1 MASLNVAQCWVN
13 VTQARVRT
21 LEGRLSEGTNAGSLP
36 ASAFVGRWRGGEGT
50 YMKITRQGT
59 GFVVDNQWGLDEGT
73 RGVFKADLRAEGLRF
88 QRNGVTVTLRPS
100 IGDKI
105 NRSALRGK
113 KDCLMVSDD
122 EGYCRY

>member
-1 MASLNVAQCWVN
+1 
-13 VTQARVRT
+13 
-21 LEGRLSEGTNAGSLP
+21 
-36 ASAFVGRWRGGEGT
+36 
-50 YMKITRQGT
+50 MKITRQGT